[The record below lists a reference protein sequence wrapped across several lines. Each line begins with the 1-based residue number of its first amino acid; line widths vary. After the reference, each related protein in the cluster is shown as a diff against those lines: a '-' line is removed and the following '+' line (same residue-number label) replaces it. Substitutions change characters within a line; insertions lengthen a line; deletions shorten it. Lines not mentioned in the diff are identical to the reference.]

1 VNQVATTPEGIKIFK
16 HIFIVTGVLLL
27 PGLQI
32 AFFGWFYG
40 LVPLL
45 VFYYLCRF
53 GRDAGSKYLLT
64 GTLIA
69 LVAGLILHMASQ
81 IVLAMTLMPAG
92 FMLARSVT
100 NAEPPPLAGLKGIVV
115 LGLSW
120 FLVSGMIAVS
130 EGTHPYFLLVQSINQ
145 GMDEAL
151 KLYQENEQIPT
162 DSSYLLIQTFTQIK
176 ERLTRFLPAILTS
189 TAIFSVWLAMV
200 LGNRLLQKNTG
211 VSPWPDYK
219 FWQLPD
225 KLVWSVILAATLALI
240 PEPIFRTT
248 GYNLLLIAS
257 VMYCFQGIAIVLFF
271 LDKWKVPVLIR
282 SLVYVIFFFQSLGT
296 FFLSVIGLADVWFD
310 LRHLRGQNS
319 DPKSL
324 DNKGLGNY

>member
-1 VNQVATTPEGIKIFK
+1 MAATPEGIKIFK
-16 HIFIVTGVLLL
+16 HIFIVTGALLF
-27 PGLQI
+27 PGLQV

-53 GRDAGSKYLLT
+53 GRHAGSRYILA

-69 LVAGLILHMASQ
+69 LLVGLIVQTPSQ
-81 IVLAMTLMPAG
+81 IILAMTLMPAG
-92 FMLARSVT
+92 FMLARSAT
-100 NAEPPPLAGLKGIVV
+100 NAESPSLAGFKGIVV

-130 EGTHPYFLLVQSINQ
+130 GGTHPYFLLVQSINQ

-151 KLYQENEQIPT
+151 KLYQENEQLPT

-189 TAIFSVWLAMV
+189 TALFSVWLAMV
-200 LGNRLLQKNTG
+200 IGNRLLQKNTG
-211 VSPWPDYK
+211 VSPWPEYK

-225 KLVWSVILAATLALI
+225 KLVWFVIIAAALALI
-240 PEPIFRTT
+240 PEPMLRTT
-248 GYNLLLIAS
+248 GYNLLLIAG
-257 VMYCFQGIAIVLFF
+257 VIYCFQGIAIVLFF
-271 LDKWKVPVLIR
+271 LDKWKAPVLIR
-282 SLVYVIFFFQSLGT
+282 SLLYVIFFFQSLGT

-319 DPKSL
+319 NPKSHN
-324 DNKGLGNY
+324 NK